1 VTALQWYPAD
11 NGLFASGSTDGFLRL
26 YDVSHFAVAA
36 AFEFRS
42 GPVADVSL
50 PPPTAPHSLAAVCF
64 AQRADIRLCDLR
76 SGSVAQSL
84 RGHGGQLGSSTR
96 TRRDIEFCGCGITR
110 MWITWM
116 WILKKKKQVV
126 RPCKQFFQATI
137 IFTHTG
143 RNGPIFFFLHFFC
156 LEILLPISFP
166 PLRDEEL
173 GDVRRVVD
181 ADMVIPP
188 RQRSRPNREPNYDLG
203 VHSVDWSPQDPTAL
217 LSAGG
222 DGSVRLWDIRMTAN
236 CVASFNVD
244 ARHAGG
250 SAGAEPRDAD
260 ELRGGVGAL

>member
-1 VTALQWYPAD
+1 
-11 NGLFASGSTDGFLRL
+11 
-26 YDVSHFAVAA
+26 
-36 AFEFRS
+36 
-42 GPVADVSL
+42 
-50 PPPTAPHSLAAVCF
+50 
-64 AQRADIRLCDLR
+64 
-76 SGSVAQSL
+76 
-84 RGHGGQLGSSTR
+84 
-96 TRRDIEFCGCGITR
+96 
-110 MWITWM
+110 
-116 WILKKKKQVV
+116 
-126 RPCKQFFQATI
+126 
-137 IFTHTG
+137 
-143 RNGPIFFFLHFFC
+143 
-156 LEILLPISFP
+156 LEISLPISFP